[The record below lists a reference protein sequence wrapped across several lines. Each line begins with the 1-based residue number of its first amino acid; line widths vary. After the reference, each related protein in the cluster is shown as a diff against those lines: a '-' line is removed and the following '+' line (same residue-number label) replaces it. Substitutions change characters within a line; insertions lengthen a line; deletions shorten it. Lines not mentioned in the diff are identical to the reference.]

1 MSTTLSPLRNSMDP
15 FWQPFTASRTF
26 KAAPRLFAGAEGMH
40 YITPDGR
47 RILDSIAGLWCV
59 NAGHGQRP
67 IVDAI
72 KAQAEKLDFVSSFSM
87 SHPSAFELAERLTEI
102 APKGVDHV
110 FFTNSGSES
119 VDTALKI
126 ARGYHRARGNAERV
140 KLIGR
145 MKAYHGVGFGGLS
158 VGGIYRHKTAFGPL
172 LPDVDHMALPYD
184 PKVSAFSKGQ
194 PDEGAAYAE
203 NLTELIALH
212 GAETIA
218 AVIVEPVTGSGG
230 VYPPPK
236 GYLERLR
243 EICTANGILL
253 IFDEVITGFGRLGAS
268 FAAERFAV
276 TPDLMTIAK
285 GMTNGSVPMGGV
297 LVSEK
302 VFEAYMSKPEDQIEL
317 PHGYTYSAH
326 PLACAAGLATLEV
339 YRDQNIFERAAEMA
353 PVWEAAI
360 HSLKGEPHVADIR
373 NIGMLGAVELS
384 PREGAPGARGAQL
397 NKVGFEDGVLLRN
410 AGDIMVF
417 SPPLII
423 SESEVHQ
430 IVETIRAGL
439 KKID

>member
-1 MSTTLSPLRNSMDP
+1 MEP
-15 FWQPFTASRTF
+15 FWLPFTANRAF
-26 KAAPRLFAGAEGMH
+26 KADPRLFAGAEGMH

-59 NAGHGQRP
+59 NAGHAQRP

-72 KAQAEKLDFVSSFSM
+72 KAQAERLDFVSSFSM
-87 SHPSAFELAERLTEI
+87 SHPAAFELAARLTEM
-102 APKGVDHV
+102 APAGIEQV

-126 ARGYHRARGNAERV
+126 ARGYHRARGHAERV

-158 VGGIYRHKTAFGPL
+158 VGGIARHKTAFGPL
-172 LPDVDHMALPYD
+172 LPDVDHLSLPYD
-184 PKVSAFSKGQ
+184 AKASGYSKGQ
-194 PDEGAAYAE
+194 PDAGAQYAE
-203 NLTELIALH
+203 ELAQLVALH
-212 GAETIA
+212 DPSTIA

-243 EICTANGILL
+243 ELCTQHGILL
-253 IFDEVITGFGRLGAS
+253 IFDEVITGFGRVGAS
-268 FAAERFAV
+268 FAAERFGV

-297 LVSEK
+297 LVSGQ
-302 VFEAYMSKPEDQIEL
+302 VFETYMAGPEGQIEL

-326 PLACAAGLATLEV
+326 PLACAAGLATLDV
-339 YRDQNIFERAAEMA
+339 YRDQQIFERAAEMA
-353 PVWEAAI
+353 PVWEQAI

-373 NIGMLGAVELS
+373 NIGLLGAVELA

-397 NKVGFEDGVLLRN
+397 NKLGFEDGVLLRN

-423 SESEVHQ
+423 SESEIHQ
-430 IVETIRAGL
+430 IVETLRAGL